1 MRRQLLTG
9 LIMLGRMTALLGI
22 VYPLAV
28 TGVAQLAFGN
38 QANGSILDSDGGESD
53 GVPVA
58 SALIGQPADGP
69 EWFHP
74 RPSAAGDGYDGAASA
89 GASLVPSPVIA
100 TRRPPACSARISSI
114 FCSGVASAR

>member
-38 QANGSILDSDGGESD
+38 QANG
-53 GVPVA
+53 
-58 SALIGQPADGP
+58 
-69 EWFHP
+69 
-74 RPSAAGDGYDGAASA
+74 
-89 GASLVPSPVIA
+89 
-100 TRRPPACSARISSI
+100 
-114 FCSGVASAR
+114 